1 MVHRGLRSRR
11 YVRNITDDLPIDSPD
26 LGLRR
31 TALPLAVLRVAG
43 QGGEFLA
50 VVLLARNLGPG
61 AFGVLSVGF
70 LVARYGGL
78 VADWGASIRGSRDVA
93 ARAGTGAL
101 RGYVRWRALVGVG
114 LAVLFGAVAA
124 AVEPATAVLA
134 VCVLARGLNRDWWS
148 LGHGRGARAG
158 VPAVVQGGGLLVAV
172 VALAPDE
179 VAPAAT
185 IIAVA
190 FGAAALV
197 SVALNRLP
205 AGGSAAGSDGTKPA
219 ATGWVPDRSLVD
231 PWILIVSLADQ
242 VLATADTL
250 LLALLGST
258 AEAGVYAAVYRL
270 PNAWLT
276 VLGLVVAGLVPGVTG
291 AVAADPAAARRL
303 RRRILRVGAVAG
315 LSVLAVVPV
324 AVWAVPLLFGE
335 AYRSGQVPAALLLLG
350 IGVATVTAGLLPLVL
365 ALGRDKP
372 FAGGLCAVAALN
384 VAANLLLIPRFGP
397 TGAASVTLGSQV
409 LVAGLYLVLSDP
421 RPRAHD
427 GASAPRS

>member
-1 MVHRGLRSRR
+1 MVHRRLRSRR
-11 YVRNITDDLPIDSPD
+11 YVRSIADDLPIDSPD

-43 QGGEFLA
+43 QGAEFLA
-50 VVLLARNLGPG
+50 VVLLARGLGPG

-70 LVARYGGL
+70 LVARYAGL

-93 ARAGTGAL
+93 ARAGVDAL
-101 RGYVRWRALVGVG
+101 RGYVRWRALVGAA
-114 LAVLFGAVAA
+114 LAVVFAAVAA
-124 AVEPATAVLA
+124 AVEPALAVLA
-134 VCVLARGLNRDWWS
+134 VCVIARGLNRDWWS
-148 LGHGRGARAG
+148 LGHGHGARAG
-158 VPAVVQGGGLLVAV
+158 VPSLVQGGGLLVAV
-172 VALAPDE
+172 VV
-179 VAPAAT
+179 VAPTAVGPAAGLM
-185 IIAVA
+185 AVA
-190 FGAAALV
+190 FGAAAAV
-197 SVALNRLP
+197 SVVLNRLP
-205 AGGSAAGSDGTKPA
+205 RATPDGPDTA
-219 ATGWVPDRSLVD
+219 GWVPDRSLVD

-291 AVAADPAAARRL
+291 ALSGDPAAARAL
-303 RRRILRVGAVAG
+303 RRRILRVGALAG
-315 LSVLAVVPV
+315 LSVLAVVPA
-324 AVWAVPLLFGE
+324 AVWAVPRLFGE
-335 AYRSGQVPAALLLLG
+335 DYRSGQVPAALLLLG

-365 ALGRDKP
+365 ALGRDRP
-372 FAGGLCAVAALN
+372 FALGLCGVAALN
-384 VAANLLLIPRFGP
+384 VVANLALIPRFGP

-421 RPRAHD
+421 RRPARD
-427 GASAPRS
+427 GASSPRS